1 MAALC
6 RNWEST
12 PSPKEWRLQQR
23 VLGSGA
29 GAGLG
34 RTGAQRERG
43 GVPFLAQSTKDKRI
57 IFVGQH

>member
-12 PSPKEWRLQQR
+12 PSPKEWR

-43 GVPFLAQSTKDKRI
+43 GVPFLAQSTKDKRV